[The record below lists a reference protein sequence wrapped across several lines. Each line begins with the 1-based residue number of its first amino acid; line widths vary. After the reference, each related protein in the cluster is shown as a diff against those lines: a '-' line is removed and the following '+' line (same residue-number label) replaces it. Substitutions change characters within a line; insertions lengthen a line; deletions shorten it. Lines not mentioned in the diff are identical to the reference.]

1 MQNRIRTGILA
12 LPASG
17 LLATISVFPPGV
29 FINPAVDPEGFAQ
42 ASGTNGLGNMIGI
55 VSLVL
60 LLVGVQALYSFLVD
74 TSVERWAFAGMITTF
89 VGMGLFLPFAG
100 IFAFAAP
107 VAGRLYLNG
116 DKAAISVI
124 AGSVAISNPYA
135 FLFASASALLSVTG
149 SILFGIAIWKSRRV
163 PRWSGILYSTAIFSS
178 FLSAPFYSV
187 ALGLLGS
194 ILLLSSGGWI
204 AFGVSRKTG
213 SE

>member
-74 TSVERWAFAGMITTF
+74 TSAERWAFAGMITTF
-89 VGMGLFLPFAG
+89 VGMGLFLPFAVSS
-100 IFAFAAP
+100 P
-107 VAGRLYLNG
+107 SRHPLLE
-116 DKAAISVI
+116 
-124 AGSVAISNPYA
+124 GSTSTVTRP
-135 FLFASASALLSVTG
+135 LSASSLALSPSPTPTRSCSPAHQPCSL
-149 SILFGIAIWKSRRV
+149 
-163 PRWSGILYSTAIFSS
+163 
-178 FLSAPFYSV
+178 
-187 ALGLLGS
+187 
-194 ILLLSSGGWI
+194 
-204 AFGVSRKTG
+204 
-213 SE
+213 